1 MLSPRAPFS
10 HNSWGSSVV
19 DHFLCFDFHRMNGA
33 CRPYT
38 FFQEGQC
45 FVSKFTYYYS
55 LRADVLF
62 AVRSFVRC
70 VSGRA
75 LCFSVCFF
83 CDTPPPVVFAYRS
96 TIDKF
101 TLRHVRK
108 MQQDRD
114 VSVRWMPEQPSSL
127 LVFET
132 GPDGGVDAST
142 VEVRAGTDTAAQQK
156 VLQLSK
162 MGPHRL

>member
-1 MLSPRAPFS
+1 M
-10 HNSWGSSVV
+10 
-19 DHFLCFDFHRMNGA
+19 
-33 CRPYT
+33 
-38 FFQEGQC
+38 
-45 FVSKFTYYYS
+45 
-55 LRADVLF
+55 
-62 AVRSFVRC
+62 
-70 VSGRA
+70 
-75 LCFSVCFF
+75 
-83 CDTPPPVVFAYRS
+83 
-96 TIDKF
+96 IDKF
-101 TLRHVRK
+101 TLQHVRK

-132 GPDGGVDAST
+132 GQDGGVDAST